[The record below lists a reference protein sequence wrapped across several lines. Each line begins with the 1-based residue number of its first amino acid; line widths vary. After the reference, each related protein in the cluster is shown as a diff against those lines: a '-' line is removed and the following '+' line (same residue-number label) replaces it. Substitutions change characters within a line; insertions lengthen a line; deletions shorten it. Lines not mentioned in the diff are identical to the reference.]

1 MNPKDSHLLC
11 GKVSVRRRWKEKQVE
26 YMQLKR
32 LDTTRQK
39 TQKMLKNLFCL
50 LCIFSLS
57 FTGCKSNSKPATIAP
72 LQGDITGLTESSRS
86 NDLASKQT
94 GQLIWTSADL
104 AGKKEPA
111 VLMVSSAPPD
121 IPAVSKV
128 NTLPSEAAPVRSIA
142 EILPPSGS
150 NIAAAQP
157 AGGAS
162 ETNVNLPALDKPGMA
177 DELVSVNFDQVDIR
191 TVLKTIGDI
200 TGINFVVDENVHGT
214 VTVMSPTKIRLG
226 EVYRVLESIL
236 EVQGYAA
243 VPAGG
248 FVKIVPKAEAAKGN
262 LQVRVGSD
270 PSLIPQNDSIVTQII
285 PLNYANAAEVG
296 QIIQSLL
303 DTGSQMATYPTTNS
317 IVITG
322 TSSNIHHIAMIIQK
336 LDVPGSKEQVTVMGL
351 QYASA
356 QVLSEQITGIM
367 EKSKGASAQAA
378 RTRSAPQTETS
389 MKILPDMRTNSLIVI
404 ANAQDTETVRRL
416 VEQLDVQRPVGTTNI
431 HVVYLKNAQAKEVA
445 QSLTAALT
453 NLKIAGALE
462 TTQPVQ
468 VTADEGTNALIIAA
482 SAQDF
487 EVIAQ
492 IVEKL
497 DIVREQVLVEMLI
510 MEVSEDAL
518 KEIGIDWATL
528 DQAVEGS
535 VRGFAGTNFGLRV
548 DPIAG
553 DLEGLTV
560 GVWKKSGST
569 TIYGTVLHA
578 LEKLSGVN
586 ILSTPHILTSNHHK
600 AKIVVGENR
609 PFVMQSRITETDPAT
624 PTAIKTYEYK
634 DVGISLEITPHISQG
649 GLVRLEIN
657 SEFTKLIEDVT
668 SSSFTDTPTT
678 AKRQAQTVVS
688 MNSGSTVVIGG
699 LIRDD
704 KVTIE
709 KKVPLVSDVPLV
721 GNLFKFKRDRLQKTN
736 LLIFITPH
744 VMGSQKD
751 LEQITD
757 EKKKEMEPAMEDLEK
772 KTR

>member
-1 MNPKDSHLLC
+1 MP
-11 GKVSVRRRWKEKQVE
+11 
-26 YMQLKR
+26 LKISN
-32 LDTTRQK
+32 TTRQK
-39 TQKMLKNLFCL
+39 VLKLLKSLFCFV
-50 LCIFSLS
+50 CIFSVNLA
-57 FTGCKSNSKPATIAP
+57 GCKSDSNPVTVYP
-72 LQGDITGLTESSRS
+72 LQGDITGLTKSLRS
-86 NDLASKQT
+86 NDPAAKQT
-94 GQLIWTSADL
+94 EQLIRTSTGL
-104 AGKKEPA
+104 AGKKEPTTLT
-111 VLMVSSAPPD
+111 VPSAPPD
-121 IPAVSKV
+121 VTAVSKV
-128 NTLPSEAAPVRSIA
+128 NALPSEKAQVRSIA
-142 EILPPSGS
+142 EILPPSGRTIS
-150 NIAAAQP
+150 AAQP
-157 AGGAS
+157 AGGGS
-162 ETNVNLPALDKPGMA
+162 ETSVNLPALDKPGMA
-177 DELVSVNFDQVDIR
+177 DELISVNFDQVDIR

-200 TGINFVVDENVHGT
+200 TGINFVVDENVRGT

-243 VPAGG
+243 VPAGDL
-248 FVKIVPKAEAAKGN
+248 VKIVPKAEAAKRN

-285 PLNYANAAEVG
+285 PLNYANATEVG
-296 QIIQSLL
+296 QIIQPLL
-303 DTGSQMATYPTTNS
+303 GTGSQMTTYPTTNS

-367 EKSKGASAQAA
+367 EKSKGASAQTA
-378 RTRSAPQTETS
+378 RTRSASQTETG
-389 MKILPDMRTNSLIVI
+389 MKILPDVRTNSLIVV
-404 ANAQDTETVRRL
+404 ANAQDTETVRKL
-416 VEQLDVQRPVGTTNI
+416 IEQLDIQRPVGTTNV

-453 NLKIAGALE
+453 NLRIAGALE

-492 IVEKL
+492 IAEKL

-528 DQAVEGS
+528 DQAVEGG

-548 DPIAG
+548 DAAAG

-560 GVWKKSGST
+560 GAWKKSGST

-600 AKIVVGENR
+600 ARIVVGENR
-609 PFVMQSRITETDPAT
+609 PFVMQSRITENTDLIT
-624 PTAIKTYEYK
+624 PTVIKTYEYK

-668 SSSFTDTPTT
+668 SPSTDTPTT
-678 AKRQAQTVVS
+678 AKREAQTVVS

-744 VMGSQKD
+744 VMSSQED
-751 LEQITD
+751 LQQITE
-757 EKKKEMEPAMEDLEK
+757 EKKKQMEPVMEGLKEK
-772 KTR
+772 TEEN

>member
-1 MNPKDSHLLC
+1 MS
-11 GKVSVRRRWKEKQVE
+11 
-26 YMQLKR
+26 LKKSN
-32 LDTTRQK
+32 TTRQK
-39 TQKMLKNLFCL
+39 VWDLLKSLFCFV
-50 LCIFSLS
+50 CIFSVSLA
-57 FTGCKSNSKPATIAP
+57 GCKSDSNPAAVAP
-72 LQGDITGLTESSRS
+72 LQGDITGLTESLHS
-86 NDLASKQT
+86 NDPAAKQT
-94 GQLIWTSADL
+94 EQMFLTSTDL

-111 VLMVSSAPPD
+111 RQDVLAGTASSAPSGINRQQSGYP
-121 IPAVSKV
+121 PKV
-128 NTLPSEAAPVRSIA
+128 TAAGNGSSLPSDRAQVRPIA
-142 EILPPSGS
+142 EILPPSGK
-150 NIAAAQP
+150 NIAAAQQP
-157 AGGAS
+157 SS
-162 ETNVNLPALDKPGMA
+162 ETFVNLPALDKPGMA
-177 DELVSVNFDQVDIR
+177 DELISVNFDQVDIR
-191 TVLKTIGDI
+191 TVIKTIGDI
-200 TGINFVVDENVHGT
+200 TGINFVVDENVRGT

-243 VPAGG
+243 VPAGDL
-248 FVKIVPKAEAAKGN
+248 VKIVPKAEATKRN

-270 PSLIPQNDSIVTQII
+270 PALIPQNDSLVTQII
-285 PLNYANAAEVG
+285 PLNYADAAAVG
-296 QIIQSLL
+296 QIIQPLL
-303 DTGSQMATYPTTNS
+303 NTGAQMATYPTTNS

-322 TSSNIHHIAMIIQK
+322 TSSNIHHIARIIQK
-336 LDVPGSKEQVTVMGL
+336 LDVPGSKEQVTVMSL

-378 RTRSAPQTETS
+378 RTRSTSQTETG
-389 MKILPDMRTNSLIVI
+389 MKILPDVRTSSLIVV
-404 ANAQDTETVRRL
+404 ANAQDTETIRRL

-487 EVIAQ
+487 EVVAQ

-510 MEVSEDAL
+510 MEVSEDAMR
-518 KEIGIDWATL
+518 EIGIDWATL

-535 VRGFAGTNFGLRV
+535 VRGFAGTNFGVRV
-548 DPIAG
+548 DAENK
-553 DLEGLTV
+553 DLEGLAV
-560 GVWKKSGST
+560 GAWRGSGDNVR
-569 TIYGTVLHA
+569 IGTVLHA

-600 AKIVVGENR
+600 AKIIVGENI
-609 PFVMQSRITETDPAT
+609 PFVMQSRITEPGAAIQDTV
-624 PTAIKTYEYK
+624 IKTYEYK

-657 SEFTKLIEDVT
+657 SEFTKLIENVTT
-668 SSSFTDTPTT
+668 SSTDTPTT

-688 MNSGSTVVIGG
+688 MDSGSTVVIGG

-704 KVTIE
+704 KVTLE
-709 KKVPLVSDVPLV
+709 KKIPLVSDIPVV

-757 EKKKEMEPAMEDLEK
+757 KKKREMEPALEDLEK